1 MNVQYRLDNAV
12 HQEFVPENAREIE
25 AIEGQQPGGG
35 IEAAVGEHHGDVV
48 GGKRRQMETGGFIAG
63 IVLVEQKMKSRQ
75 TFVVVLRGE
84 ACAVVVIPES
94 ALRLVDIAVRLI
106 AGAESGQRVGIVLVI
121 VLPGGEIVARETVA
135 LRGCM
140 PAVQVRGNRV
150 DAKAAVV

>member
-48 GGKRRQMETGGFIAG
+48 GGKRRQTETAGFIAG
-63 IVLVEQKMKSRQ
+63 IVLIEQKMKSRQ

-94 ALRLVDIAVRLI
+94 ALRLIDVAIGLVT
-106 AGAESGQRVGIVLVI
+106 GAEAGQRVGIVLVVI
-121 VLPGGEIVARETVA
+121 LAGGAVVAGKTIAR
-135 LRGCM
+135 RWRM
-140 PAVQVRGNRV
+140 PA
-150 DAKAAVV
+150 